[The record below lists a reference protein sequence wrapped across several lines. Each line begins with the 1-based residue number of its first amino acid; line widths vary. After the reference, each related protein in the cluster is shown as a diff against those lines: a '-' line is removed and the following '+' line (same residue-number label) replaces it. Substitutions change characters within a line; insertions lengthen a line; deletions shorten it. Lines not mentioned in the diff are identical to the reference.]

1 MEIKTF
7 QNKRNA
13 NKFIQ
18 VKKYSSGNYYFR
30 QFMHWETERGPVTN
44 YIGTK
49 NGAFRR
55 NGMRTIG
62 PVLRDDFK
70 EVTA

>member
-1 MEIKTF
+1 MELKTYR
-7 QNKRNA
+7 NKRNA

-18 VKKYSSGNYYFR
+18 VKKYKSGNYYFR

-44 YIGTK
+44 YMGIK
-49 NGAFRR
+49 NGSFRR
-55 NGMRTIG
+55 QGMRTLG
-62 PVLRDDFK
+62 QVLAEDYE